1 MEIRADQETLLK
13 AISAV
18 LGVVDKRGTMPI
30 LSNVLIKTN
39 GNGLEIGATDLE
51 ISYKGYCS
59 AQIIEAGAV
68 TVPAHQLSSLVKGL
82 PAADLELKD
91 TKKHTLKIKR
101 GESRYQLSGINPE
114 QFPPLPERPEGGY
127 VEMESRVLKEMIRKV
142 IFSSTGD
149 DLQYHLTGVFCEGV
163 EEEGRPYLRMVTTDG
178 HRLTFIQRE
187 NPFVGLLFGLDK
199 GILIPR
205 KAAGE
210 IIRFLGEEEKVSL
223 NLHEKMLTVL
233 AGDKLL
239 SIRLLEAKF
248 PEYRRIIPEALL
260 SQFTFNREELF
271 STVKRLSLLTS
282 ERFKGVIFKLS
293 GEAAEVSHQSPD
305 VGDGQEILEHFTVG
319 KNDLEKPLPLEM
331 GFNARYFLE
340 PLVMMEGDQ
349 VVLEINDPERPAK
362 LSSPADPHY
371 FSIVMP
377 MSM

>member
-68 TVPAHQLSSLVKGL
+68 TVPAHQLSSLVKEL
-82 PAADLELKD
+82 PAGDLELKD
-91 TKKHTLKIKR
+91 TKRHTLKIKR

-127 VEMESRVLKEMIRKV
+127 VEMESKVLKEMIRKV
-142 IFSSTGD
+142 IFSSAGD

-163 EEEGRPYLRMVTTDG
+163 EEKGRPYLRMVTTDG

-187 NPFVGLLFGLDK
+187 NPLIGLLFGLDK

-239 SIRLLEAKF
+239 SIRLLETKF
-248 PEYRRIIPEALL
+248 PEYRRIIPEAFL
-260 SQFTFNREELF
+260 SQFTFNRGELF
-271 STVKRLSLLTS
+271 GIVKRLSLITS

-377 MSM
+377 MST